1 MALAEPD
8 AIWQLGYIKCCELYS
23 SAVALFAHAA
33 LALALLWGI
42 WGIWESG
49 RDWEKK

>member
-33 LALALLWGI
+33 LALLWGI
-42 WGIWESG
+42 WGIWECC
-49 RDWEKK
+49 WEILK